1 MRYCGWAAL
10 FLALPLAPC
19 PSRIG
24 FSLIECQTAGGRVQ
38 PLSCSRPAVGGRVG
52 WEGAHLASPCLVP
65 GCLLGLLGQVRR
77 TLLWG
82 RRLGASRG
90 PWGGSRSL
98 SGSWVPSLR
107 ASHLRQ
113 VPQEPKRRQTE
124 LRSSLSSLPTS
135 VVGGAGVR
143 KGELQPARRV
153 RRRGVWVVLGQW
165 PVCVQMSPFQ
175 SQKHVPLSGGGVGVG
190 WSRQVGNCEGH
201 LEGVWWARGSGPA
214 LVHKDPP
221 VSTCGLEA
229 GPGVQEPQFPHP
241 AVRAVPI
248 SAGANRIP
256 GRLRRLPTPL
266 PWHSWGLSQC
276 PNQECC

>member
-1 MRYCGWAAL
+1 M
-10 FLALPLAPC
+10 
-19 PSRIG
+19 
-24 FSLIECQTAGGRVQ
+24 
-38 PLSCSRPAVGGRVG
+38 
-52 WEGAHLASPCLVP
+52 
-65 GCLLGLLGQVRR
+65 
-77 TLLWG
+77 
-82 RRLGASRG
+82 
-90 PWGGSRSL
+90 
-98 SGSWVPSLR
+98 
-107 ASHLRQ
+107 
-113 VPQEPKRRQTE
+113 
-124 LRSSLSSLPTS
+124 
-135 VVGGAGVR
+135 
-143 KGELQPARRV
+143 
-153 RRRGVWVVLGQW
+153 WVVLGQW

-201 LEGVWWARGSGPA
+201 LEGVRWARGSGPA